1 MRRIS
6 DFCQVKQV
14 SSSKSHSK
22 EIMSETVM
30 KAEQEL
36 FLVERVGMK
45 IIGGRLASFLN
56 MGIKGYGQI
65 VEQV

>member
-1 MRRIS
+1 
-6 DFCQVKQV
+6 
-14 SSSKSHSK
+14 
-22 EIMSETVM
+22 MSETVM

>member
-14 SSSKSHSK
+14 SSSKNHSK

-45 IIGGRLASFLN
+45 IIGGRLASLLN